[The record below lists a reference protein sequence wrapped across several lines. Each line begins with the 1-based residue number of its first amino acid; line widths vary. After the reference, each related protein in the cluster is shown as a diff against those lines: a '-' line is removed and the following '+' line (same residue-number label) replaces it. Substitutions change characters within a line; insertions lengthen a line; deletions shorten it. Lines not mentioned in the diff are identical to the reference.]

1 MQAEAE
7 AETEAEAKAWGV
19 GGGSEMEGWS
29 VGEVGVFLEAMR
41 AKLGAKVDTYKTTFA
56 GR

>member
-1 MQAEAE
+1 M
-7 AETEAEAKAWGV
+7 GR
-19 GGGSEMEGWS
+19 GGGGEMEGWS

-56 GR
+56 GRWWFLCLFSA